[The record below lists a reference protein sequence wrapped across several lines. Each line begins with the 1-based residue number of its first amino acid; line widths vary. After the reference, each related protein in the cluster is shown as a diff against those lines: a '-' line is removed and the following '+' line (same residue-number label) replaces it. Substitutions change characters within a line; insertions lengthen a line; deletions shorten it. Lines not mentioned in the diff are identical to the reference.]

1 MSETEHR
8 HAAELW
14 VDGENYGGHRNSNS
28 RMVSVETACLGG
40 VTTLDP
46 SSGDYV
52 VWSVGYASRKTNGMY
67 KRLKP
72 RKVRSGNTGGANWRE
87 RRDAAKEFRVS

>member
-1 MSETEHR
+1 MNETEHR
-8 HAAELW
+8 QAAEVW
-14 VDGENYGGHRNSNS
+14 VDQQNYGGLRSTRTIS
-28 RMVSVETACLGG
+28 IETACLGG
-40 VTTLDP
+40 VTTLNPDT
-46 SSGDYV
+46 GDYI

-87 RRDAAKEFRVS
+87 RRDATKEFRVN